1 MIDYHCNRQTNSQ
14 QTTSKSDSSLASDAA
29 AHNSRGSARLAMRHH
44 DSTQYVYCTCMVW
57 YGTHSSAS
65 RVSAPRH
72 SCGAPYRSAQA
83 ERSGRDVA
91 HPPTNTDRKRH
102 ISTETPYEKRRL
114 SANIGSEQTREK
126 TKQHERFPA
135 PTVHRLS
142 QDHHQPPAPARL
154 SPAYRTAAAHPS
166 HPGRTQRA
174 VRGIPHGSLGTMP

>member
-44 DSTQYVYCTCMVW
+44 YPTQYGTVS

-91 HPPTNTDRKRH
+91 HPPTNTEGKRH

-114 SANIGSEQTREK
+114 FTKIGSEQTRGK

-135 PTVHRLS
+135 PTALRLS
-142 QDHHQPPAPARL
+142 QDHHRPPAPARL

-174 VRGIPHGSLGTMP
+174 VRGILHGSLGTMP